1 MRVLVTGGSGFLGQ
15 ALTRALLARGDEVI
29 ILSRNPATH
38 VARRAGSVWVQE
50 LAQIDTPVDAVVN
63 LAGANLFAAPW
74 TQARKQLL
82 HDSRVALTW
91 KLASWILS
99 QTTLPKVFLSGSA
112 IGFHG
117 DGGEQALTE
126 QSPPGSDWAATLVQ
140 DWENAT
146 RRVEEAGVRTV
157 LLRTGL
163 VLGHGGLLG
172 PILPLFRAYLG
183 GSLGAGKFWYS
194 WIHLQDWV
202 RATLFLLDRRTAS
215 GPYLLTAPEP
225 VRYGDFTHT
234 LGKVLQRPVWLT
246 PPGWVLRLL
255 LGQRAALML
264 SSTKALP
271 ARLQEAGFQWQFP
284 ELEGALREIVSKD
297 TEV

>member
-38 VARRAGSVWVQE
+38 IARRAGSVWVQD
-50 LAQIDTPVDAVVN
+50 LQQIDTPVDAVVN

-126 QSPPGSDWAATLVQ
+126 QSPPGTDWAATLVQ

-183 GSLGAGKFWYS
+183 GSLGAGQFWYS

-202 RATLFLLDRRTAS
+202 RATLFLLDRREAS
-215 GPYLLTAPEP
+215 GPYLLTAPAP
-225 VRYGDFTHT
+225 VRYGDFART
-234 LGKVLQRPVWLT
+234 LGRVLQRPVWLT

-271 ARLQEAGFQWQFP
+271 ARLQVAGFQWQFP
-284 ELEGALREIVSKD
+284 ELEGALREIVSQD
-297 TEV
+297 AEP

>member
-29 ILSRNPATH
+29 ILSRNPASH
-38 VARRAGSVWVQE
+38 VARRAGSAWVQE

-99 QTTLPKVFLSGSA
+99 QPTLPKVFLSGSA

-126 QSPPGSDWAATLVQ
+126 QSPLGSDWAATLVQ

-163 VLGHGGLLG
+163 VLGRGGLLG

-225 VRYGDFTHT
+225 VRYGDFART

-297 TEV
+297 AEV

>member
-99 QTTLPKVFLSGSA
+99 QPTLPKVFLSGSA

-146 RRVEEAGVRTV
+146 RRVEDAGVRTV

-172 PILPLFRAYLG
+172 PILPLFKAYLG

-225 VRYGDFTHT
+225 VRYGDFART

-284 ELEGALREIVSKD
+284 ELEGALRAIVSRD
-297 TEV
+297 AEV

>member
-38 VARRAGSVWVQE
+38 IARRAGSVWVQD
-50 LAQIDTPVDAVVN
+50 LQQIDTPVDAVVN

-91 KLASWILS
+91 KLTSWILS

-126 QSPPGSDWAATLVQ
+126 QSPPGTDWAATLVQ

-146 RRVEEAGVRTV
+146 RRVEEAVVRTV

-183 GSLGAGKFWYS
+183 GSLGAGQFWYS

-202 RATLFLLDRRTAS
+202 RATLFLLDRREAS
-215 GPYLLTAPEP
+215 GPYLLTAPAP
-225 VRYGDFTHT
+225 VRYGDFART
-234 LGKVLQRPVWLT
+234 LGRVLQRPVWLT

-271 ARLQEAGFQWQFP
+271 ARLQVAGFQWQFP
-284 ELEGALREIVSKD
+284 ELEGALREIVSQD
-297 TEV
+297 AEP

>member
-38 VARRAGSVWVQE
+38 IARRAGSVWVQD
-50 LAQIDTPVDAVVN
+50 LQQIDTPVDAVVN

-91 KLASWILS
+91 KLTSWILS

-126 QSPPGSDWAATLVQ
+126 QSPPGTDWAATLVQ

-183 GSLGAGKFWYS
+183 GSLGAGQFWYS

-202 RATLFLLDRRTAS
+202 RATLFLLDRREAS
-215 GPYLLTAPEP
+215 GPYLLTAPAP
-225 VRYGDFTHT
+225 VRYGDFART
-234 LGKVLQRPVWLT
+234 LGRVLQRPVWLT

-271 ARLQEAGFQWQFP
+271 ARLQVAGFQWQFP
-284 ELEGALREIVSKD
+284 ELEGALREIVSQD
-297 TEV
+297 AEP

>member
-1 MRVLVTGGSGFLGQ
+1 MRILVTGGSGFLGQ

-38 VARRAGSVWVQE
+38 IARRAGSVWVQE
-50 LAQIDTPVDAVVN
+50 LTQIDTPVDAVVN
-63 LAGANLFAAPW
+63 LAGANLFARPW
-74 TQARKQLL
+74 TQARKQHL

-202 RATLFLLDRRTAS
+202 NATLFLLDRRTAS
-215 GPYLLTAPEP
+215 GPYLLTAPQP
-225 VRYGDFTHT
+225 VRYGEFART
-234 LGKVLQRPVWLT
+234 LGRVLQRPVWLT

-264 SSTKALP
+264 GSTKALP
-271 ARLQEAGFQWQFP
+271 ARLQEAGFQWRFP
-284 ELEGALREIVSKD
+284 ELEDALRDIVSKD
-297 TEV
+297 AGV

>member
-99 QTTLPKVFLSGSA
+99 QPTLPKVFLSGSA

-225 VRYGDFTHT
+225 VRYGDFART

-297 TEV
+297 AEV

>member
-38 VARRAGSVWVQE
+38 IARRAGSVWVQD
-50 LAQIDTPVDAVVN
+50 LQQIDTPVDAVVN

-91 KLASWILS
+91 KLTSWILS

-126 QSPPGSDWAATLVQ
+126 QSPPGTDWAATLVQ

-183 GSLGAGKFWYS
+183 GSLGAGQFWYS

-202 RATLFLLDRRTAS
+202 RATLFLLDRREAS
-215 GPYLLTAPEP
+215 GPYLLTAPAP
-225 VRYGDFTHT
+225 VRYGDFART
-234 LGKVLQRPVWLT
+234 LGRVLQRPVWLT

-284 ELEGALREIVSKD
+284 ELEGALREIVSQD
-297 TEV
+297 AEP

>member
-38 VARRAGSVWVQE
+38 IARRAGSVWVQD
-50 LAQIDTPVDAVVN
+50 LQQIDTPVDAVVN
-63 LAGANLFAAPW
+63 LAGDNLFAAPW

-91 KLASWILS
+91 KLTSWILS

-126 QSPPGSDWAATLVQ
+126 QSPPGTDWAATLVQ

-183 GSLGAGKFWYS
+183 GSLGAGQFWYS

-202 RATLFLLDRRTAS
+202 RATLFLLDRREAS
-215 GPYLLTAPEP
+215 GPYLLTAPAP
-225 VRYGDFTHT
+225 VRYGDFART
-234 LGKVLQRPVWLT
+234 LGRVLQRPVWLT

-284 ELEGALREIVSKD
+284 ELEGALREIVSQD
-297 TEV
+297 AEP

>member
-146 RRVEEAGVRTV
+146 RRVEDAGVRTV

-172 PILPLFRAYLG
+172 PILPLFKAYLG

-225 VRYGDFTHT
+225 VRYGDFART

-264 SSTKALP
+264 TSTKALP
-271 ARLQEAGFQWQFP
+271 ARLQEAGFQWHFP
-284 ELEGALREIVSKD
+284 ELEGALREIVSQD
-297 TEV
+297 AEV

>member
-117 DGGEQALTE
+117 DGGEQVLTE

-172 PILPLFRAYLG
+172 PILTLFRAYLG

-202 RATLFLLDRRTAS
+202 RATLFLLDRREAS
-215 GPYLLTAPEP
+215 GPYLLTAPAP
-225 VRYGDFTHT
+225 VRYGDFART
-234 LGKVLQRPVWLT
+234 LGNVLQRPVWLT

-264 SSTKALP
+264 SSTRALP

-284 ELEGALREIVSKD
+284 ELEGALREIVSQD
-297 TEV
+297 AEP

>member
-38 VARRAGSVWVQE
+38 VARRAGSGWVQE

-99 QTTLPKVFLSGSA
+99 QPTLPKVFLSGSA

-225 VRYGDFTHT
+225 VRYGDFAHT

-297 TEV
+297 AEV

>member
-63 LAGANLFAAPW
+63 LAGANFFAAPW

-99 QTTLPKVFLSGSA
+99 QPTLPKVFLSGSA

-163 VLGHGGLLG
+163 VLGRGGLLG

-225 VRYGDFTHT
+225 VRYGDFART

-297 TEV
+297 AEV

>member
-38 VARRAGSVWVQE
+38 IARRAGSVWVQD
-50 LAQIDTPVDAVVN
+50 LQQIDTPVDAVVN

-91 KLASWILS
+91 KLTSWILS

-126 QSPPGSDWAATLVQ
+126 QSPPGTDWAATLVQ

-146 RRVEEAGVRTV
+146 RRVEEAVVRTV

-183 GSLGAGKFWYS
+183 GSLGAGQFWYS

-202 RATLFLLDRRTAS
+202 RATLFLLDRREAS
-215 GPYLLTAPEP
+215 GPYLLTAPAP
-225 VRYGDFTHT
+225 VRYGDFART
-234 LGKVLQRPVWLT
+234 LGRVLQRPVWLT

-284 ELEGALREIVSKD
+284 ELEGALREIVSQD
-297 TEV
+297 AEP